1 MSEALMPESP
11 KPLSF
16 DDLLDVDLAL
26 TNMSCGKRQDLY
38 ILINLI
44 FFINI

>member
-1 MSEALMPESP
+1 MPESP

-26 TNMSCGKRQDLY
+26 TNMSCGKRFKY
-38 ILINLI
+38 IN
-44 FFINI
+44 

>member
-1 MSEALMPESP
+1 MPESS

-26 TNMSCGKRQDLY
+26 TNMSCGNRFIILKY
-38 ILINLI
+38 IK
-44 FFINI
+44 